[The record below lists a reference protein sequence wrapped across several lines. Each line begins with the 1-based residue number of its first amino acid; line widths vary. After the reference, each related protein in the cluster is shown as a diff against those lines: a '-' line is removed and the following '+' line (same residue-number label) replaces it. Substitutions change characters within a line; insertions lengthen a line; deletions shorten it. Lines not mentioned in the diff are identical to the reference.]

1 MVYRRHYS
9 TVLYEYAS
17 TVRGRALPRLIMGFA
32 ENEVSKKYPGN
43 IDLQCLRRKRQAR
56 RCPARRRRAPVR
68 DRRGVPTLRRRYTR
82 RGSRDLGVSRLPF
95 VCRRLPCLACKLL
108 DWDHSRTWMAT
119 AMAAM
124 VAVAS
129 VVVRMA
135 PAVVASTVVSIDGGA
150 EPSWLIN
157 GEPVA
162 RGSAAEGLL
171 LNARLIQAIF
181 DDSNATTRDHWA
193 YPDTGV
199 WDPDRNTDEF
209 IGNLTTWRAAG
220 LRAFTVGLQGGS
232 PHCYGNPEDWTV
244 SAFRSDGTLIPA
256 WLTRLQRVLYAADKL
271 GMVPIV
277 QYFYY
282 AQFSKIEPAAVPAA
296 ATAISQWLAAMPLRN
311 FLVEVFNEKCSD
323 KPVTPLGLTIANLI
337 DIVHNASDASRRA
350 KGVAPLLV
358 SASCGGGGIPSPEV
372 VAASD
377 FVLLHGNGQTPEKV
391 EEMVANVRAMPAFIA
406 DPKPIV
412 FNEDDHGHLV
422 GEDEDAEKSAVPRS
436 NLAAAVGANASWG
449 FLCCCDGAV
458 QGDYSTGFQCPPV
471 NWAAV
476 GACLSGPHGNE
487 MPQVR
492 A

>member
-1 MVYRRHYS
+1 MRLSHLSLS
-9 TVLYEYAS
+9 TAFRLLEWHPVAQLPA
-17 TVRGRALPRLIMGFA
+17 ALA
-32 ENEVSKKYPGN
+32 TN
-43 IDLQCLRRKRQAR
+43 
-56 RCPARRRRAPVR
+56 
-68 DRRGVPTLRRRYTR
+68 
-82 RGSRDLGVSRLPF
+82 
-95 VCRRLPCLACKLL
+95 KLL
-108 DWDHSRTWMAT
+108 DWVHSLYSRMATCT
-119 AMAAM
+119 AMATII
-124 VAVAS
+124 AVAS
-129 VVVRMA
+129 TVVGMA
-135 PAVVASTVVSIDGGA
+135 PAVVASSVVSIGGGV

-181 DDSNATTRDHWA
+181 DDSNATTRSHWA

-209 IGNLTTWRAAG
+209 IGNLTAWYAAG

-244 SAFRSDGTLIPA
+244 SAFRSDGTLISA
-256 WLTRLQRVLYAADKL
+256 WLTRLRRVLYAADKL

-277 QYFYY
+277 QYFYN

-296 ATAISQWLAAMPLRN
+296 TTAISQWLAALPLRN

-323 KPVTPLGLTIANLI
+323 EPVTPLGLTIANLI
-337 DIVHNASDASRRA
+337 DIVHNASESSTRVNGA
-350 KGVAPLLV
+350 APLLV

-372 VAASD
+372 VATSD

-391 EEMVANVRAMPAFIA
+391 QEMVANVRAMPAFIA

-422 GEDEDAEKSAVPRS
+422 GEDEAAEENAVPHS

-471 NWAAV
+471 NWATV
-476 GACLSGPHGNE
+476 GACLSGPHGTR